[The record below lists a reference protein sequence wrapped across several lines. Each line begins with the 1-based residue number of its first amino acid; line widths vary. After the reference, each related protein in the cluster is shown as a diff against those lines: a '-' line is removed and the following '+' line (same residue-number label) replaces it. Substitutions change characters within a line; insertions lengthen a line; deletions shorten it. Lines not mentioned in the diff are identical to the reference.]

1 MLAFPDKRA
10 ALDVVHP
17 QVHNHAGSALI
28 DDPDV
33 DYLTVLA
40 EAIENPAA
48 SGRDALNVGAA
59 ARPLLMPGSLAGEP
73 RSDTG
78 REAAGALGECRGWRR
93 CSARDVRP
101 APAAAVVWP
110 RTSCKLWQRILPER
124 GRDFGL
130 NAWILRLET
139 RLANAVQ
146 SACPDLGW
154 AEPLR
159 VMG

>member
-40 EAIENPAA
+40 GAIENPAA

-59 ARPLLMPGSLAGEP
+59 ARPLLMPGSLAGNPDPTLAGRRQVAWGTAEGGGDARP
-73 RSDTG
+73 ATYGRSRLLRWCG
-78 REAAGALGECRGWRR
+78 RERTASGGSEYCQNGAEILG
-93 CSARDVRP
+93 
-101 APAAAVVWP
+101 
-110 RTSCKLWQRILPER
+110 
-124 GRDFGL
+124 
-130 NAWILRLET
+130 
-139 RLANAVQ
+139 
-146 SACPDLGW
+146 
-154 AEPLR
+154 
-159 VMG
+159 